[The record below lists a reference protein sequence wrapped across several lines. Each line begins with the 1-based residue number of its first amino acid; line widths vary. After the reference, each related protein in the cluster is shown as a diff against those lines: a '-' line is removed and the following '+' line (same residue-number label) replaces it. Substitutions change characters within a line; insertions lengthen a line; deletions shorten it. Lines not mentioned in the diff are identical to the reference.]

1 MKVKIYDTY
10 GDYDDKII
18 DIDKYEDIAD
28 ACLISNTKKMSPT
41 KERKR
46 MLLKNQLSQLKSK
59 GKVDL
64 YDKFGNIIE
73 TNTYSKIQGFKITV
87 EEK

>member
-1 MKVKIYDTY
+1 LKVRIYDTY

-28 ACLISNTKKMSPT
+28 ACLISNTKKMSQT

-64 YDKFGNIIE
+64 YDKFGNVIE

>member
-10 GDYDDKII
+10 GDCDDKII

>member
-1 MKVKIYDTY
+1 MKVRIYDTY

-28 ACLISNTKKMSPT
+28 ACLISNTKKMSST

>member
-1 MKVKIYDTY
+1 MKVRIYDTY

-28 ACLISNTKKMSPT
+28 ACLISNTKKMSQT

-46 MLLKNQLSQLKSK
+46 ILLKNQLNQLKSK

-64 YDKFGNIIE
+64 YDKFGNITE
-73 TNTYSKIQGFKITV
+73 TNSYSKIQGFKITV

>member
-1 MKVKIYDTY
+1 MKVRIYDTY

-28 ACLISNTKKMSPT
+28 TCLLSNTKKMSPT

-46 MLLKNQLSQLKSK
+46 MLLKSQLGQLKSK
-59 GKVDL
+59 GLVDL
-64 YDKFGNIIE
+64 YDKLGNVTE
-73 TNTYSKIQGFKITV
+73 TNPYSKIQGFTIII
-87 EEK
+87 EEE

>member
-64 YDKFGNIIE
+64 YDKFGNVIE